1 MAEDF
6 VLADDAAVLVLLPDD
21 VVLPGV
27 QFKTNHYSL
36 QRWMSRVAVKS
47 NAEKLDLAQLSECFN
62 VIFSLFL
69 TLKDI

>member
-47 NAEKLDLAQLSECFN
+47 NAEKLDLAQLSECFDG
-62 VIFSLFL
+62 IFRWF
-69 TLKDI
+69 